1 MIPTIIWRGGGFRR
15 GSSES
20 TVPNQKTHPG
30 KTSPDGAPAK
40 YSMLLHAEF
49 QSKECTLRDD
59 EVAQWSA
66 QIVKALEALGGT
78 LRS

>member
-1 MIPTIIWRGGGFRR
+1 MQSFAPVEIYRGDKSHPAA
-15 GSSES
+15 SSG
-20 TVPNQKTHPG
+20 QAPG
-30 KTSPDGAPAK
+30 KASPDGAPGK

-49 QSKECTLRDD
+49 QSQERTLRDD

-66 QIVKALEALGGT
+66 QIVKALESLGGA